1 MTFNRLGIR
10 NVCRRGSCVC
20 PCSFYQTD
28 RQPFRNWQGQTLI
41 CDEVARRRGRR
52 RRPLSKRYQIIVR
65 PSGTQIGEQNC
76 QIRKHVVMQQWNE
89 IDRRQETEGGEEREE
104 GDAAGLTVTC
114 QTAQQSLTGRER
126 GSKRAPNFDATQQ
139 DHPSKIPCRC
149 PLLRLG
155 EHLVQCGLVA
165 ARSIILCEMGVP
177 NAGFTSEG
185 PTLGRTD
192 ASLFFFHPCRAS

>member
-52 RRPLSKRYQIIVR
+52 RRGGHAGTVWSRYQIIVR

-89 IDRRQETEGGEEREE
+89 IDRRQETEREGRRRTRTPLVLLLPVRQRSRVLQGEGGELPSRALS
-104 GDAAGLTVTC
+104 GLQILMPPNKTILQKYPVDA
-114 QTAQQSLTGRER
+114 
-126 GSKRAPNFDATQQ
+126 
-139 DHPSKIPCRC
+139 PCF
-149 PLLRLG
+149 
-155 EHLVQCGLVA
+155 V
-165 ARSIILCEMGVP
+165 
-177 NAGFTSEG
+177 
-185 PTLGRTD
+185 
-192 ASLFFFHPCRAS
+192 